1 MHREIKNVGA
11 FLPSLTYK
19 NGRSCHFHG
28 SSILRG
34 SETSNDVSLGI
45 CSFARRRFNA
55 TTGKSSNDTMP
66 APIRLA
72 AVTVD
77 TAPDFIQMMAITSGN
92 WVDERKP
99 SAILERRSRS
109 RRAIRAGKP
118 RMTKNRTRNIGNWS
132 NAILF
137 EINAFRS

>member
-1 MHREIKNVGA
+1 
-11 FLPSLTYK
+11 
-19 NGRSCHFHG
+19 
-28 SSILRG
+28 
-34 SETSNDVSLGI
+34 
-45 CSFARRRFNA
+45 
-55 TTGKSSNDTMP
+55 
-66 APIRLA
+66 
-72 AVTVD
+72 
-77 TAPDFIQMMAITSGN
+77 MMAMTSGN